1 MPHRHSS
8 IREGVQL
15 GLIVATSIWAWLALV
30 DAAAGEPFRTF
41 TVLGGVVPFTI
52 LHYLL
57 CLVYGVI
64 AVSAV
69 HRAAREPSLLIA
81 AAFVFF
87 IVEFAFAMLTAL
99 LAQVGLGELAWIRI
113 LGGNLVGAAL
123 TFVLLSRKHSLRE
136 ELRRAEAEEQQ

>member
-1 MPHRHSS
+1 MARRHSS

-57 CLVYGVI
+57 CLAYGVI

-87 IVEFAFAMLTAL
+87 ILEFAFAMLTAL
-99 LAQVGLGELAWIRI
+99 LAQVGLGELAWVRI